1 MSLKNRNNGI
11 LLHITSLP
19 SKYGIGD
26 FGSQAYAF
34 IDFLKRSQVG
44 LWQLLPLGPTG
55 YGNSPYSSRS
65 TFAGNEYLL
74 SIDSLIDD
82 GYLNT
87 EDTFNFPKVN
97 EGYIDFEIVE
107 KFKKPLLFKAA
118 DNFLEQNKETEQYN
132 NFLIENAFFID
143 DYSIFMALVDYYYDA
158 RWYSVWD
165 KEIANRDEKAL
176 NSIRKKMSK
185 EINRYKV
192 LQYLFFKQWYKL
204 KKYANSNNI
213 QIIGDLP
220 IFVSGDSVD
229 SWANIKL
236 FKTDEKGQYNK
247 VSGCPPDSF
256 TSDGQLWGNPV
267 YDWNIHKKQNYKWWI
282 LRIKQQFKLYDIV
295 RIDHFRGFES
305 YWEIPIDQK
314 TARYGTWVKGP
325 GQHLFDAIKKE
336 LGDLPI
342 IAEDLGY
349 MTNEVEELRNN
360 NKFPGMKIGIFGFSW
375 DKDNNLDYSN
385 PDLPPNYE
393 DNFIA
398 YPGTHD
404 NQTILGW
411 YKNLPIKN
419 KKQLNS
425 LFNCS
430 EKTFVWEFIREI
442 YSSKA
447 RIVIIQMQDLLE
459 KDDKCRMNIPSTCG
473 PFNWSWQMKSLEK
486 LSYIENK
493 LKLYNNYYKRYY
505 N

>member
-26 FGSQAYAF
+26 FGIEAYAF
-34 IDFLKRSQVG
+34 IDFLKRSNVG

-74 SIDSLIDD
+74 SIDSLIED

-118 DNFLEQNKETEQYN
+118 DNFIKQNKEIDKYN
-132 NFLIENAFFID
+132 SFLEENAFFIE

-165 KEIANRDEKAL
+165 KEIANRERKAL
-176 NSIRKKMSK
+176 ESVKRKLSN

-229 SWANIKL
+229 SWANIQL
-236 FKTDEKGQYNK
+236 FKTDSKGQYNK

-349 MTNEVEELRNN
+349 MTKEVEELRNR
-360 NKFPGMKIGIFGFSW
+360 NKFPGMKIGIFGYSW
-375 DKDNNLDYSN
+375 DENNNLDLSN

-411 YKNLPIKN
+411 YKNLTNKH
-419 KKQLNS
+419 KKQLNL
-425 LFNCS
+425 LFNCT
-430 EKTFVWEFIREI
+430 EKTFVWQFIREI

-447 RIVIIQMQDLLE
+447 RIVIFQMQDLLE

-473 PFNWSWQMKSLEK
+473 PFNWSWQMESLEN
-486 LSYIENK
+486 LSYIETK
-493 LKLYNNYYKRYY
+493 LKLYNNYYKRYIK
-505 N
+505 